1 MAKLTQ
7 NRLFSSAN
15 LHLRHAQLPRR
26 FGLGGVLSVPQG
38 EDLPV
43 GTVMSFV
50 GGPFFLWLLIRQRG
64 GRR

>member
-1 MAKLTQ
+1 MHQKIITALLFITMSAALLTGCDLLA
-7 NRLFSSAN
+7 RTAAAPF
-15 LHLRHAQLPRR
+15 
-26 FGLGGVLSVPQG
+26 
-38 EDLPV
+38 ELPV